1 MHPALSVIVFTVS
14 SGAGYG
20 LLMLTVLL
28 ALTPLGGEL
37 PAAVTLSAGIIA
49 LILITV
55 GLLAST
61 QHLANPR
68 NAWRAF
74 SRFRSSWLSR
84 EAVFAVLLYPFAL
97 LWLAS
102 AGWFGRSHW
111 LIDVLGL
118 LSALLALITVLCTGM
133 IYACLRTIRQWH
145 NPLVPV
151 NYLLLGL
158 SNGALLLVTILAW
171 HQTPTLGSAVGLS
184 LALVAA
190 TAITKGLYYYWI
202 GLPQSSTLNTGLGI
216 TRARVRLFESGESS
230 GNFLTREFGF
240 RPDAALLR
248 KLRLAVY
255 LLAFAVPL
263 VLLLL
268 PGPVTPALATAAA
281 VAMLVGTAIER
292 WLFFAEAR
300 HVVNLFYGRTGL

>member
-1 MHPALSVIVFTVS
+1 MNPALSVILFTIS

-37 PAAVTLSAGIIA
+37 PAMVILIAGVVA

-61 QHLANPR
+61 QHLANPK

-97 LWLAS
+97 LWLAA
-102 AGWFGRSHW
+102 AGWFGRAHW
-111 LIDVLGL
+111 IIDALGL
-118 LSALLALITVLCTGM
+118 ASALLALVTVLCTGM

-158 SNGALLLVTILAW
+158 ANGALLLVAILAW
-171 HQTPTLGSAVGLS
+171 HETPTQAATGLG
-184 LALVAA
+184 LALVASA
-190 TAITKGLYYYWI
+190 AVTKGLYYYWI
-202 GLPQSSTLNTGLGI
+202 GLPQSSTLNTAVGV

-240 RPDAALLR
+240 RPTPELIR
-248 KLRLAVY
+248 RLRLAVY
-255 LLAFAVPL
+255 GLTFVIPL

-268 PGPVTPALATAAA
+268 PGPPGLSLAGVATAA
-281 VAMLVGTAIER
+281 MLIGTGIER

-300 HVVNLFYGRTGL
+300 HVVNLFYGQPRI